1 MQHSSSGVRWGLSL
15 LFYAL
20 SRALHGLEMVF
31 CFYPTRLPLVSRRSQ
46 AARRFAPMPLAL
58 ASSHPPGVFARST
71 SPFTHRKARL
81 RAEQR
86 FRPSKSCPP
95 DMRST
100 TKPPLRTPSFLPFF
114 GKKGRPAR
122 RGHVPPPPSGGVP
135 SSSPVASKPSSCRR
149 SGKIAFGN
157 FILGIT
163 SFLPAF
169 DAKSGIKAQ
178 GLRPLTR
185 GATARCNILLPASFA
200 ERLYFSSRLA
210 ALCPALGQPL
220 RLPDPPAAR
229 VTRA

>member
-1 MQHSSSGVRWGLSL
+1 MPLRQGFVPSAQNACTPHSRRSLRPLIRRAAARCSL
-15 LFYAL
+15 LLPAFFGGPSLLLLAL
-20 SRALHGLEMVF
+20 SRALPSSGTIF
-31 CFYPTRLPLVSRRSQ
+31 RTFPTRLPLVSRRSQ

-122 RGHVPPPPSGGVP
+122 RGQRPPPPSGGV
-135 SSSPVASKPSSCRR
+135 SPSCRR

-157 FILGIT
+157 FIWGIT

-169 DAKSGIKAQ
+169 DAKSG
-178 GLRPLTR
+178 
-185 GATARCNILLPASFA
+185 
-200 ERLYFSSRLA
+200 
-210 ALCPALGQPL
+210 
-220 RLPDPPAAR
+220 
-229 VTRA
+229 

>member
-1 MQHSSSGVRWGLSL
+1 M
-15 LFYAL
+15 
-20 SRALHGLEMVF
+20 F
-31 CFYPTRLPLVSRRSQ
+31 CSPSVQ
-46 AARRFAPMPLAL
+46 APMPPGTHNIVPARRLCKQYKLFRPPQSATTRRLAL
-58 ASSHPPGVFARST
+58 
-71 SPFTHRKARL
+71 
-81 RAEQR
+81 
-86 FRPSKSCPP
+86 RPVPILHAGK
-95 DMRST
+95 RHT
-100 TKPPLRTPSFLPFF
+100 VKPPLRTPSFLPFF

-122 RGHVPPPPSGGVP
+122 RGQRPPPPSGGV
-135 SSSPVASKPSSCRR
+135 SPSCRR